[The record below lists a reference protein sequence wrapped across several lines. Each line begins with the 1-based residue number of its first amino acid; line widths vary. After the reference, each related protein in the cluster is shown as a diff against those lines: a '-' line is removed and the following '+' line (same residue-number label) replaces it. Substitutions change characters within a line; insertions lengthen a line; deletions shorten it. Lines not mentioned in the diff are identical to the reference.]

1 MLALNRRPKRE
12 GDGVRR
18 EERERPWSTA
28 ESTNMELISFI
39 LSYFIT
45 KDLSM
50 MTAFICWTPER
61 TSELWRSASRAGVRL
76 QLADFRR
83 PPPMTP
89 RGRFREAMLLDL
101 TCPDAALIMEA
112 ASSSRGFN
120 YRHSWLLLHNWSERA
135 LVADALSTYEI
146 LPDADVVWAAP
157 DALLDVYKIK
167 PGTPYLLTDLGLTR
181 NCSQHQLR
189 ALWAALP
196 STVARRRDLKNV
208 TMKGISIVTEPY
220 NFKGW
225 SDLRNRQIDTFPKF
239 TYPLMMLAAQDMH
252 FRITVCCGGR
262 FDLRQMD
269 LYGVSHNGSF
279 DGLVG
284 RLQRNDAEVGLASLF
299 IRPDR
304 MQAADFI
311 SETCVLF
318 CAFIFRQPARSAV
331 SNVFLAPFSAGVWAA
346 SAGVAAAA
354 ALLLVALRLVLER
367 TRRGDELA
375 LFTLPETVTFALGTL
390 CQQGFHTTPGVT
402 SIRLVMFSTLLAS
415 LFVFTAYSAKI
426 VAILQTPSDALRTI
440 DDLTRSPI
448 TIGVQETTYKK
459 VYFLESPDEST
470 QQLYRRKILPQ
481 GERAYHSVVD
491 GIARVRTGLFAFQVE
506 SSSGYDII
514 KQTFTE
520 REKCSLKEIEAFKL
534 PLVAVPMRKN
544 SGYRELFATRLRW
557 QREVGLMS
565 RERRVWLVSR
575 PRCDAAGGGFVS
587 IGIGDVLPALQASR
601 ISSAVCQAIALSDGV
616 PVSQTYRYIWAA

>member
-1 MLALNRRPKRE
+1 
-12 GDGVRR
+12 
-18 EERERPWSTA
+18 
-28 ESTNMELISFI
+28 MELISFI

-61 TSELWRSASRAGVRL
+61 TSELCRSASGAGVRL
-76 QLADFRR
+76 QLATDFHQ

-101 TCPDAALIMEA
+101 TCPHAALIMEA

-120 YRHSWLLLHNWSERA
+120 YRHSWLLLHNSSERA
-135 LVADALSTYEI
+135 LIADALSPYEI
-146 LPDADVVWAAP
+146 LPDADVVWSAP

-167 PGTPYLLTDLGLTR
+167 PATPYLLTDLGLTR
-181 NCSQHQLR
+181 NCSRHQLR

-196 STVARRRDLKNV
+196 SAVTRRRDLKNV
-208 TMKGISIVTEPY
+208 TMKGISVVTEPY

-252 FRITVCCGGR
+252 FR

-284 RLQRNDAEVGLASLF
+284 RLQRNDAEVGLASIF

-304 MQAADFI
+304 MQVADYI
-311 SETCVLF
+311 SETCVLL

-354 ALLLVALRLVLER
+354 ALLLVALRAVLQR
-367 TRRGDELA
+367 TRQRDDLA
-375 LFTLPETVTFALGTL
+375 LFTLPETLTFALGTL

-402 SIRLVMFSTLLAS
+402 SVRLVMFSTLLAS

-448 TIGVQETTYKK
+448 TIGVQDTTYKK

-514 KQTFTE
+514 RQTFTE

-587 IGIGDVLPALQASR
+587 IGIGDVLPALQVLGLGALISLTLLAAELAAHAIRNSR
-601 ISSAVCQAIALSDGV
+601 RWNHI
-616 PVSQTYRYIWAA
+616 